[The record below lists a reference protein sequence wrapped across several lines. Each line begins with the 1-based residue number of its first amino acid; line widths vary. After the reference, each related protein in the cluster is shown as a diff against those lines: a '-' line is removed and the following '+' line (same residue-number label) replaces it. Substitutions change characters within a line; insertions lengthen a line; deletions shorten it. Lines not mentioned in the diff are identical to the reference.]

1 LRVTNAAKKGG
12 RPPYQPTQKAR
23 LQVEM
28 LSGMGVPD
36 YDIAKVMGISGP
48 TLRKYFAE
56 ELDVGHVKATAKV
69 AESLFKMATSG
80 DKASVAAAIF
90 WLKCRAGWKEDGDR
104 DLGKREQLEQAA
116 RTAQAGTAW
125 DGLLQ

>member
-1 LRVTNAAKKGG
+1 MTKDANKGG
-12 RPPYQPTQKAR
+12 RPPFQPTAR
-23 LQVEM
+23 DRVQVEM

-48 TLRKYFAE
+48 TLRKYFAH
-56 ELDVGHVKATAKV
+56 ELEVGHVKATAKV

-80 DKASVAAAIF
+80 EKSSVAAAIF

-104 DLGKREQLEQAA
+104 DLPKREQLEHAA
-116 RTAQAGTAW
+116 RTAQQGTGW